1 MTLHSLE
8 PGKRGPYVRHGT
20 VRGIGM
26 VVKHAIKTGMPVWKQ
41 GGEITQLGGEFV
53 LGPGYV

>member
-1 MTLHSLE
+1 M
-8 PGKRGPYVRHGT
+8 RHGT